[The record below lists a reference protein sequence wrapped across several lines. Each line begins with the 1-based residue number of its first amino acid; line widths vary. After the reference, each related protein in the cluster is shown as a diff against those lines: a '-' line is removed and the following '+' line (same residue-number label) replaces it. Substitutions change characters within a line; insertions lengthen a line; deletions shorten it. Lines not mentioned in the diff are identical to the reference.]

1 MLRYLNDFSIP
12 HAIILTLKYMIFR
25 IDIVASKSRDV

>member
-1 MLRYLNDFSIP
+1 MLRYLNDFSIS
-12 HAIILTLKYMIFR
+12 HAVILILKHMISR

>member
-12 HAIILTLKYMIFR
+12 HAVILILKHIIFR
-25 IDIVASKSRDV
+25 IDIAALKSRDV